1 MLRLSKLTDYGIVV
15 MTQLAGDP
23 ERLHAATEVATAT
36 GIAAP
41 TVSKLLKSL
50 TRAGLVSSVRGAR
63 GGYRLARP
71 AEAVSVAEL
80 VDALEGPV
88 ALTECSSGE
97 GNCEQEPHCA
107 VRVNFQR
114 INDAIRGAL
123 AQVTLAE
130 MVAPP
135 GSHYVNLSPRLRA
148 S

>member
-1 MLRLSKLTDYGIVV
+1 
-15 MTQLAGDP
+15 
-23 ERLHAATEVATAT
+23 
-36 GIAAP
+36 
-41 TVSKLLKSL
+41 
-50 TRAGLVSSVRGAR
+50 LVTSVRGAR
-63 GGYRLARP
+63 GGYRLARDP
-71 AEAVSVAEL
+71 ATISVAEL

-97 GNCEQEPHCA
+97 GSCEQEPHCA

-135 GSHYVNLSPRLRA
+135 RSRYVTLSPQLQA